1 MNKPIVASLVAASLL
16 PASAWA
22 EQNTE
27 TVVVTASRFAQSDA
41 SVLQS
46 AAILTRQDIA
56 RLQARS
62 LVDVLRSV
70 PSIEIA
76 QNGGRG
82 QIASIFMRGT
92 ESDHSLVLIDG
103 VRMASSI
110 TGSVD
115 FNQIPVNSIER
126 IEVIR
131 GARATLY
138 GSSAIGGVIN
148 IITKTD
154 KERANVSVTMG
165 SLDHHA
171 INGAWATKLGD
182 KGHFSGIAGYES
194 NDGYNV
200 HPKASNRGDQH
211 GFTGRNTQLGY
222 NYQWNA
228 AWSADI
234 TGRWYQNEYDY
245 DNFGSLKHGWLESQ
259 ALASTLNYRSDAW
272 SATLSAEISQQENYD
287 YSLGSDRKNNKT
299 SDVEQVTTSLGLQYQ
314 ATNDWLLGGG
324 VDYRQDTFN
333 EGSLITNPNDIAIN
347 PRDNLGTYLLTQFSP
362 VEALSIEAS
371 ARSDDNEQYGQ
382 HTTWQTSAGFAIEEG
397 YQLVASYGTAFKA
410 PGLTEL
416 YGWGGNA
423 TLKPEESSNTE
434 FALRGVTADVDWSL
448 TGYINRIDNL
458 IQYAGSYPNGQ
469 NQNVGEAKIEGVE
482 FIANF
487 DVHSLNNRISLEYK
501 DPKNEKTGE
510 QLARRAKRIAKWDA
524 SYQWERLQ
532 LGTQWQYQ
540 SERLDYPDGKMLG
553 SYSLWTVTASYQAT
567 DNLTVKGKVDNVFDK
582 EYETAGGYP
591 AAERGYFMTL
601 DYQY

>member
-1 MNKPIVASLVAASLL
+1 MNKQIVASLVATSLF
-16 PASAWA
+16 PAAAWA

-46 AAILTRQDIA
+46 ATILTRQDIA

-62 LVDVLRSV
+62 LVDVLRTV

-76 QNGGRG
+76 QSGGRG

-103 VRMASSI
+103 MRMASSI
-110 TGSVD
+110 KGSVD

-126 IEVIR
+126 IEIIR

-148 IITKTD
+148 IITKTN
-154 KERANVSVTMG
+154 KERANVSATVG

-171 INGAWATKLGD
+171 VSGAWATTLGD
-182 KGHFSGIAGYES
+182 NGHFSGIAGYES

-200 HPKASNRGDQH
+200 HPTASNRGDQH
-211 GFTGRNTQLGY
+211 GFTGRNAQLGY
-222 NYQWNA
+222 SHRWNTF
-228 AWSADI
+228 WSADV

-272 SATLSAEISQQENYD
+272 RATLSAEISQQENFD
-287 YSLGSDRKNNKT
+287 YRPGSDRKNNKT
-299 SDVEQVTTSLGLQYQ
+299 SDVEQVSTSLGLQYQ
-314 ATNDWLLGGG
+314 ATEDWLLGGG

-333 EGSLITNPNDIAIN
+333 EGSLITNPDDIAIN

-382 HTTWQTSAGFAIEEG
+382 HATWQTSAGLAIAEG

-410 PGLTEL
+410 PSLTEL

-434 FALRGVTADVDWSL
+434 LSLRGATADVDWSL
-448 TGYINRIDNL
+448 TGYINNIDNM
-458 IQYAGSYPNGQ
+458 IDWDA
-469 NQNVGEAKIEGVE
+469 EAKKNRNIGEVTIKGVE
-482 FIANF
+482 LIANF
-487 DVHSLNNRISLEYK
+487 DVASLHNQLSLAYK
-501 DPKNEKTGE
+501 DPKKDNTGE
-510 QLARRAKRIAKWDA
+510 QLARRAKRVAKWDA

-540 SERLDYPDGKMLG
+540 GDRLDYSGGEMLG
-553 SYSLWTVTASYQAT
+553 SYSLWAVTASYQAT

-591 AAERGYFMTL
+591 AAERAYFMTL

>member
-27 TVVVTASRFAQSDA
+27 TVVVTASRFEQSDA

-46 AAILTRQDIA
+46 ATILTRQDIA

-62 LVDVLRSV
+62 LVDVLRTV

-76 QNGGRG
+76 QSGGRG
-82 QIASIFMRGT
+82 QLASIFMRGT

-200 HPKASNRGDQH
+200 HPTASNRGDQH
-211 GFTGRNTQLGY
+211 GFTGRNAQLGY
-222 NYQWNA
+222 SHHWNTS
-228 AWSADI
+228 WSADI

-245 DNFGSLKHGWLESQ
+245 NESNQIKHSWLESQ
-259 ALASTLNYRSDAW
+259 ALSGNLNYRSGAL
-272 SATLSAEISQQENYD
+272 SATLSGEFSQRDKYD
-287 YSLGSDRKNNKT
+287 YFPGSARKENKN

-314 ATNDWLLGGG
+314 AKNDWLLGGG
-324 VDYRQDTFN
+324 VDYRQDTYN
-333 EGSLITNPNDIAIN
+333 KRRVDIDEIAIN
-347 PRDNLGTYLLTQFSP
+347 PRDNLGSYFLTQFSP

-371 ARSDDNEQYGQ
+371 VRLDDNEQYGQ
-382 HTTWQTSAGFAIEEG
+382 HTTWQTSAGFAIAEG
-397 YQLVASYGTAFKA
+397 YQLIAGYSTAFKA
-410 PGLTEL
+410 PLFTEL
-416 YGWGGNA
+416 YGQYGDEN
-423 TLKPEESSNTE
+423 LNPDESANTE
-434 FALRGVTADVDWSL
+434 LALHGLTADIDWSL
-448 TGYINRIDNL
+448 TGYINHIDNM
-458 IQYAGSYPNGQ
+458 IDYDMTTSKYR
-469 NQNVGEAKIEGVE
+469 NVEEVTIKGIEL
-482 FIANF
+482 IANF
-487 DVHSLNNRISLEYK
+487 DVASLHNQLSLEYK
-501 DPKNEKTGE
+501 DPKKDKTGE
-510 QLARRAKRIAKWDA
+510 QLARRAKRVAKWQA
-524 SYQWERLQ
+524 SHQWERLQ

-540 SERLDYPDGKMLG
+540 SERLDYSGGEMLG

>member
-1 MNKPIVASLVAASLL
+1 MNKQIVASLVATSLF
-16 PASAWA
+16 PAAAWA

-46 AAILTRQDIA
+46 ATILTRQDIA

-62 LVDVLRSV
+62 LVDVLRTV

-76 QNGGRG
+76 QSGGRG

-103 VRMASSI
+103 MRMASSI
-110 TGSVD
+110 KGSVD

-126 IEVIR
+126 IEIIR

-148 IITKTD
+148 IITKTN
-154 KERANVSVTMG
+154 KERANVSATVG

-171 INGAWATKLGD
+171 VSGAWATTLGD
-182 KGHFSGIAGYES
+182 NGHFSGIAGYES

-200 HPKASNRGDQH
+200 HPTASNRGDQH
-211 GFTGRNTQLGY
+211 GFTGRNAQLGY
-222 NYQWNA
+222 SHRWNTF
-228 AWSADI
+228 WSADV

-272 SATLSAEISQQENYD
+272 RATLSAEISQQENFD
-287 YSLGSDRKNNKT
+287 YRPGSDRKNNKT
-299 SDVEQVTTSLGLQYQ
+299 SDVEQVSTSLGLQYQ
-314 ATNDWLLGGG
+314 ATEDWLLGGG

-333 EGSLITNPNDIAIN
+333 EGSLITNPDDIAIN

-382 HTTWQTSAGFAIEEG
+382 HATWQTSAGLAIAEG

-410 PGLTEL
+410 PSLTEL

-434 FALRGVTADVDWSL
+434 LSLRGATADVDWSL
-448 TGYINRIDNL
+448 TGYINNIDNM
-458 IQYAGSYPNGQ
+458 IDWDA
-469 NQNVGEAKIEGVE
+469 EAKKNRNIGEVTIKGIEL
-482 FIANF
+482 IANF
-487 DVHSLNNRISLEYK
+487 DVASLHNQLSLAYK
-501 DPKNEKTGE
+501 DPKKDNTGE
-510 QLARRAKRIAKWDA
+510 QLARRAKRVAKWDA

-540 SERLDYPDGKMLG
+540 GDRLDYSGGEMLG
-553 SYSLWTVTASYQAT
+553 SYSLWSVTASYQAT

-591 AAERGYFMTL
+591 AAERAYFMTL

>member
-1 MNKPIVASLVAASLL
+1 MNKQIVASLVAASFF
-16 PASAWA
+16 PVSTWA
-22 EQNTE
+22 EPNTE

-46 AAILTRQDIA
+46 ATILTRQDIA

-62 LVDVLRSV
+62 LVDVLRTV

-76 QNGGRG
+76 QSGGRG

-126 IEVIR
+126 IEIIR

-148 IITKTD
+148 IITKSN
-154 KERANVSVTMG
+154 KERANVSATMG

-171 INGAWATKLGD
+171 VSGAWATKLGD
-182 KGHFSGIAGYES
+182 KGHFSGMAGYES

-200 HPKASNRGDQH
+200 HPMASNRGDQH
-211 GFTGRNTQLGY
+211 GFTGRNAQLGY
-222 NYQWNA
+222 SHRWNA
-228 AWSADI
+228 SWSADI

-245 DNFGSLKHGWLESQ
+245 DYSGSLKHGWLESQ
-259 ALASTLNYRSDAW
+259 ALAGNLNYRSGVW
-272 SATLSAEISQQENYD
+272 SATLSGEFSQRDKYD
-287 YSLGSDRKNNKT
+287 YFPGSARKENKN
-299 SDVEQVTTSLGLQYQ
+299 SDVEQVSTSLGLQYQ
-314 ATNDWLLGGG
+314 TTEDWLLGGG

-333 EGSLITNPNDIAIN
+333 EGSLITNPDDIAIN

-382 HTTWQTSAGFAIEEG
+382 HTTWQTSAGLAIAEG

-410 PGLTEL
+410 PSLTEL
-416 YGWGGNA
+416 YGLGGNA

-434 FALRGVTADVDWSL
+434 LALRGVTADVDWSL

-469 NQNVGEAKIEGVE
+469 NQNVDKAKIEGVE

-487 DVHSLNNRISLEYK
+487 DVHALHNRISLEYK
-501 DPKNEKTGE
+501 DPENEKTGE
-510 QLARRAKRIAKWDA
+510 QLQRRAKRVAKWDT
-524 SYQWERLQ
+524 SYQWERVL

-540 SERLDYPDGKMLG
+540 SERTDWNDRLG
-553 SYSLWTVTASYQAT
+553 SYSLWVVTASYQAT

-582 EYETAGGYP
+582 DYETAGGYP
-591 AAERGYFMTL
+591 APERAYFMTL

>member
-1 MNKPIVASLVAASLL
+1 MNKQIVASLVAASFF
-16 PASAWA
+16 PVSTWA
-22 EQNTE
+22 EPNTE

-46 AAILTRQDIA
+46 ATILTRQDIA

-62 LVDVLRSV
+62 LVDVLRTV

-76 QNGGRG
+76 QSGGRG
-82 QIASIFMRGT
+82 QLASIFMRGT

-126 IEVIR
+126 IEIIR

-165 SLDHHA
+165 SLDHNA
-171 INGAWATKLGD
+171 INGAWATKLSD
-182 KGHFSGIAGYES
+182 KGHFFGMAGYES

-200 HPKASNRGDQH
+200 HPMASNRGDQH
-211 GFTGRNTQLGY
+211 GFTGRNAQLGY
-222 NYQWNA
+222 SHRWNA
-228 AWSADI
+228 SWSADI

-245 DNFGSLKHGWLESQ
+245 DYSGSLKHGWLESQ
-259 ALASTLNYRSDAW
+259 ALAGNLNYRSGVW
-272 SATLSAEISQQENYD
+272 SATLSGEFSQRDKYD
-287 YSLGSDRKNNKT
+287 YFPGSARKENKN
-299 SDVEQVTTSLGLQYQ
+299 SDVEQVSTSLGLQYQ
-314 ATNDWLLGGG
+314 ATEDWLLGGG

-333 EGSLITNPNDIAIN
+333 EGSLITNPDDIAIN

-382 HTTWQTSAGFAIEEG
+382 HTTWQTSAGLEISEG

-410 PGLTEL
+410 PSLTEL

-423 TLKPEESSNTE
+423 TLKPEESSNSE
-434 FALRGVTADVDWSL
+434 LALRGVTADVDWSL

-540 SERLDYPDGKMLG
+540 SERLDYSGGEMLG
-553 SYSLWTVTASYQAT
+553 SYSLWTITASYQAT

-582 EYETAGGYP
+582 DYETAGGYP
-591 AAERGYFMTL
+591 SAERGYFMTL

>member
-1 MNKPIVASLVAASLL
+1 MNKQIVASLVATSLF
-16 PASAWA
+16 PAAAWA

-46 AAILTRQDIA
+46 ATILTRQDIA

-62 LVDVLRSV
+62 LVDVLRTV

-76 QNGGRG
+76 QSGGRG

-103 VRMASSI
+103 MRMASSI
-110 TGSVD
+110 KGSVD

-126 IEVIR
+126 IEIIR

-148 IITKTD
+148 IITKTN
-154 KERANVSVTMG
+154 KERANVSATVG

-171 INGAWATKLGD
+171 VSGAWATTLGD
-182 KGHFSGIAGYES
+182 NGHFSGIAGYES

-200 HPKASNRGDQH
+200 HPTASNRGDQH
-211 GFTGRNTQLGY
+211 GFTGRNAQLGY
-222 NYQWNA
+222 SHRWNTF
-228 AWSADI
+228 WSADV

-272 SATLSAEISQQENYD
+272 RATLSAEISQQENFD
-287 YSLGSDRKNNKT
+287 YRPGSDRKNNKT
-299 SDVEQVTTSLGLQYQ
+299 SDVEQVSTSLGLQYQ
-314 ATNDWLLGGG
+314 ATEDWLLGGG

-333 EGSLITNPNDIAIN
+333 EGSLITNPDDIAIN

-382 HTTWQTSAGFAIEEG
+382 HATWQTSAGLAIAEG

-410 PGLTEL
+410 PSLTEL

-434 FALRGVTADVDWSL
+434 LSLRGATADVDWSL
-448 TGYINRIDNL
+448 TGYINNIDNM
-458 IQYAGSYPNGQ
+458 IDWDA
-469 NQNVGEAKIEGVE
+469 EAKKNRNIGEVTIKGVE
-482 FIANF
+482 LIANF
-487 DVHSLNNRISLEYK
+487 DVASLHNQLSLAYK
-501 DPKNEKTGE
+501 DPKKDNTGE
-510 QLARRAKRIAKWDA
+510 QLARRAKRVAKWDA

-540 SERLDYPDGKMLG
+540 GDRLDYSGGEMLG
-553 SYSLWTVTASYQAT
+553 SYSLWAVTASYQAT

-591 AAERGYFMTL
+591 AAERAYFMTL
-601 DYQY
+601 DYHY

>member
-1 MNKPIVASLVAASLL
+1 MNKQIVASLVAASFF
-16 PASAWA
+16 PVSTWA
-22 EQNTE
+22 EPNTE

-46 AAILTRQDIA
+46 ATILTRQDIA

-62 LVDVLRSV
+62 LVDVLRTV

-76 QNGGRG
+76 QSGGRG
-82 QIASIFMRGT
+82 QLASIFMRGT

-126 IEVIR
+126 IEIIR

-165 SLDHHA
+165 SLDHNA
-171 INGAWATKLGD
+171 INGAWATKLSD
-182 KGHFSGIAGYES
+182 KGHFFGMAGYES

-200 HPKASNRGDQH
+200 HPMASNRGDQH
-211 GFTGRNTQLGY
+211 GFTGRNAQLGY
-222 NYQWNA
+222 SHRWNA
-228 AWSADI
+228 SWSADI
-234 TGRWYQNEYDY
+234 TGRWYQNEYYYDY
-245 DNFGSLKHGWLESQ
+245 SGSLKHGWLESQ
-259 ALASTLNYRSDAW
+259 ALAGNLNYRSGVW
-272 SATLSAEISQQENYD
+272 SATLSGEFSQRDKYD
-287 YSLGSDRKNNKT
+287 YFPGSARKENKN
-299 SDVEQVTTSLGLQYQ
+299 SDVEQVSTSLGLQYQ
-314 ATNDWLLGGG
+314 ATEDWLLGGG

-333 EGSLITNPNDIAIN
+333 EGSLITNPDDIAIN

-362 VEALSIEAS
+362 VEPLSIEAS

-382 HTTWQTSAGFAIEEG
+382 HTTWQTSAGLAIAEG

-410 PGLTEL
+410 PSLTEL
-416 YGWGGNA
+416 YGLGGNA

-434 FALRGVTADVDWSL
+434 LALRGVTADVDWSL

-469 NQNVGEAKIEGVE
+469 NQNVDKAKIEGVE

-487 DVHSLNNRISLEYK
+487 DVHALHNRISLEYK
-501 DPKNEKTGE
+501 DPENEKTGE
-510 QLARRAKRIAKWDA
+510 QLQRRAKRVAKWDT
-524 SYQWERLQ
+524 SYQWERVL

-540 SERLDYPDGKMLG
+540 SERTDWNDRLG
-553 SYSLWTVTASYQAT
+553 SYSLWVVTASYQAT

-582 EYETAGGYP
+582 DYETAGGYP
-591 AAERGYFMTL
+591 APERAYFMTL

>member
-22 EQNTE
+22 EQNTD

-46 AAILTRQDIA
+46 ATILTRQDIA

-62 LVDVLRSV
+62 LVDVLRTV

-82 QIASIFMRGT
+82 QLASIFMRGT

-115 FNQIPVNSIER
+115 FNQIPINSIER

-154 KERANVSVTMG
+154 KERANVSATMG

-200 HPKASNRGDQH
+200 HPTTSNRGDQH
-211 GFTGRNTQLGY
+211 GFTGRNAQLGY

-228 AWSADI
+228 TWSADI

-245 DNFGSLKHGWLESQ
+245 NESNQIKHTWLESQ
-259 ALASTLNYRSDAW
+259 ALAGNLNYRSGDW
-272 SATLSAEISQQENYD
+272 SATLRGEFSQRDKYD
-287 YSLGSDRKNNKT
+287 YFPGSARKENKN
-299 SDVEQVTTSLGLQYQ
+299 SDVEQVSTSLGLQYQ
-314 ATNDWLLGGG
+314 ATEDWLLGGG

-333 EGSLITNPNDIAIN
+333 EGSLISNPDDIAIN
-347 PRDNLGTYLLTQFSP
+347 PRDNLGAYLLTQFSP

-382 HTTWQTSAGFAIEEG
+382 HTTWQTSAGLAIAEG

-410 PGLTEL
+410 PSFVDIAYSDGNLDPDESVNTELALHGLTT
-416 YGWGGNA
+416 GI
-423 TLKPEESSNTE
+423 
-434 FALRGVTADVDWSL
+434 DWSL
-448 TGYINRIDNL
+448 TGYINHIDNM
-458 IQYAGSYPNGQ
+458 IDWDD
-469 NQNVGEAKIEGVE
+469 EAKKNRNIGEVTIKGIEL
-482 FIANF
+482 IANF
-487 DVHSLNNRISLEYK
+487 DVASLHNQLSLEYK
-501 DPKNEKTGE
+501 DPKKDKTGE
-510 QLARRAKRIAKWDA
+510 QLERRAKRVAKWQA
-524 SYQWERLQ
+524 SYQWEQVQ

-540 SERLDYPDGKMLG
+540 SERLDYSGGDMLG

-591 AAERGYFMTL
+591 AAERAYFMTL

>member
-1 MNKPIVASLVAASLL
+1 MNKQIVASLVAASLL
-16 PASAWA
+16 PVSAWA

-27 TVVVTASRFAQSDA
+27 TVVVTASRFEQSDA

-46 AAILTRQDIA
+46 ATILTRQDIA

-62 LVDVLRSV
+62 LVDVLRTV

-76 QNGGRG
+76 QSGGRG

-103 VRMASSI
+103 MRMASSI
-110 TGSVD
+110 KGSVD

-126 IEVIR
+126 IEIIR

-138 GSSAIGGVIN
+138 GSSAIGGVID
-148 IITKTD
+148 IITKSN
-154 KERANVSVTMG
+154 KERANVSATVG

-171 INGAWATKLGD
+171 VSGAWATKLGD
-182 KGHFSGIAGYES
+182 HGHFSGAAGYES

-200 HPKASNRGDQH
+200 HPTTSNQGDQH
-211 GFTGRNTQLGY
+211 GFTGRNAQLGY
-222 NYQWNA
+222 SHRWNPS
-228 AWSADI
+228 WSADI

-259 ALASTLNYRSDAW
+259 SLASTLNYRSDVW
-272 SATLSAEISQQENYD
+272 SATLSAEISQQENFD
-287 YSLGSDRKNNKT
+287 YSPGSDRKNNKT
-299 SDVEQVTTSLGLQYQ
+299 SDVEQISTSLGLQYQ
-314 ATNDWLLGGG
+314 ATEDWLLGGG

-333 EGSLITNPNDIAIN
+333 EGSLITNPDDIAIN

-382 HTTWQTSAGFAIEEG
+382 HTTWQTSAGLAIAEG

-410 PGLTEL
+410 PSLTEL

-434 FALRGVTADVDWSL
+434 LALRGVTADVDWSL
-448 TGYINRIDNL
+448 TGYINNIDNMIDWDNGSNKNRNIGEVTIKGIEL
-458 IQYAGSYPNGQ
+458 IAS
-469 NQNVGEAKIEGVE
+469 
-482 FIANF
+482 F
-487 DVHSLNNRISLEYK
+487 DVASLHNQLSLEYK
-501 DPKNEKTGE
+501 DPQKDNTGE

-540 SERLDYPDGKMLG
+540 SERLDYSGGEMLG
-553 SYSLWTVTASYQAT
+553 SYSLWTITASYEAT

-582 EYETAGGYP
+582 DYETAGGYP
-591 AAERGYFMTL
+591 SAERGYFMTL

>member
-1 MNKPIVASLVAASLL
+1 MNKQIVASLVAASFF
-16 PASAWA
+16 PVSTWA
-22 EQNTE
+22 EPNTE

-46 AAILTRQDIA
+46 ATILTRQDIA

-62 LVDVLRSV
+62 LVDVLRTV

-76 QNGGRG
+76 QSGGRG
-82 QIASIFMRGT
+82 QLASIFMRGT

-148 IITKTD
+148 IITKSN
-154 KERANVSVTMG
+154 KERAIVSATMG

-171 INGAWATKLGD
+171 VSGAWATKLGD
-182 KGHFSGIAGYES
+182 KGHFSGMAGYES

-200 HPKASNRGDQH
+200 HPMASNRGDQH
-211 GFTGRNTQLGY
+211 GFTGRNAQLGY
-222 NYQWNA
+222 SHRWNA
-228 AWSADI
+228 SWSADI

-245 DNFGSLKHGWLESQ
+245 DYSGSLKHGWLESQ
-259 ALASTLNYRSDAW
+259 ALAGNLNYRSGVW
-272 SATLSAEISQQENYD
+272 SATLSGEFSQRDKYD
-287 YSLGSDRKNNKT
+287 YFPGSARKENKN
-299 SDVEQVTTSLGLQYQ
+299 SDVEQVSTSLGLQYQ
-314 ATNDWLLGGG
+314 ATEDWLLGGG
-324 VDYRQDTFN
+324 VDYRHDTFN
-333 EGSLITNPNDIAIN
+333 EGSLITNPDDIAIN

-371 ARSDDNEQYGQ
+371 ARSDDNQQYGQ
-382 HTTWQTSAGFAIEEG
+382 HTTWQASAGLAIAEG
-397 YQLVASYGTAFKA
+397 YQLIASYGTAFKA
-410 PGLTEL
+410 PSFVDIAYSDGNLDPDESVNTELALHGLTT
-416 YGWGGNA
+416 GI
-423 TLKPEESSNTE
+423 
-434 FALRGVTADVDWSL
+434 DWSL
-448 TGYINRIDNL
+448 TGYINHIDNM
-458 IQYAGSYPNGQ
+458 IDWDD
-469 NQNVGEAKIEGVE
+469 EAKKNRNIGEVTIKGIEL
-482 FIANF
+482 IANF
-487 DVHSLNNRISLEYK
+487 DVASLHNQLSLEYK
-501 DPKNEKTGE
+501 DPKKDKTGE
-510 QLARRAKRIAKWDA
+510 QLERRAKRVAKWQA
-524 SYQWERLQ
+524 SYQWERIL

-540 SERLDYPDGKMLG
+540 SERTDLNGRLG
-553 SYSLWTVTASYQAT
+553 SYSLWAATASYQAT

-582 EYETAGGYP
+582 DYETAGGYP
-591 AAERGYFMTL
+591 AAERAYFMTL

>member
-62 LVDVLRSV
+62 LVDVLRTV

-76 QNGGRG
+76 QSGGRG
-82 QIASIFMRGT
+82 QLASIFMRGT

-131 GARATLY
+131 GARATVY

-200 HPKASNRGDQH
+200 HPTASNRGDQH
-211 GFTGRNTQLGY
+211 GFTGRNAQLGY
-222 NYQWNA
+222 SHHWNTS
-228 AWSADI
+228 WSADI
-234 TGRWYQNEYDY
+234 NGRWYQNEYDY
-245 DNFGSLKHGWLESQ
+245 NESNQIKHSWLESQ
-259 ALASTLNYRSDAW
+259 ALAGNLNYRSGAL
-272 SATLSAEISQQENYD
+272 SATLSGEFSQRDKYD
-287 YSLGSDRKNNKT
+287 YFPGSARKENKT
-299 SDVEQVTTSLGLQYQ
+299 SDVEQVSTSLELQYQ

-324 VDYRQDTFN
+324 VDYRQDTYSKGWVDID
-333 EGSLITNPNDIAIN
+333 EIAIN
-347 PRDNLGTYLLTQFSP
+347 PRDNLGTYFLTQFSP
-362 VEALSIEAS
+362 VEPLSIEAS
-371 ARSDDNEQYGQ
+371 VRLDDNEQYGQ
-382 HTTWQTSAGFAIEEG
+382 HTTWQASAGLAIAEG
-397 YQLVASYGTAFKA
+397 YQLVASYSTAFKA
-410 PGLTEL
+410 PLFTEL
-416 YGWGGNA
+416 YGQYGDEN
-423 TLKPEESSNTE
+423 LNPDESANTE
-434 FALRGVTADVDWSL
+434 LALHGLTADIDWSL
-448 TGYINRIDNL
+448 TGYINHIDNM
-458 IQYAGSYPNGQ
+458 
-469 NQNVGEAKIEGVE
+469 VGFDMETWKYRNIEDVTIKGIE
-482 FIANF
+482 LIANF
-487 DVHSLNNRISLEYK
+487 DVASLHNQLSLEYK
-501 DPKNEKTGE
+501 DPQKDNTGE
-510 QLARRAKRIAKWDA
+510 QLLRRAKRVAKWQA
-524 SYQWERLQ
+524 SYQWERIL

-540 SERLDYPDGKMLG
+540 SERIDRNGRLG

-567 DNLTVKGKVDNVFDK
+567 DHLTVKGKVDNVFDK

-591 AAERGYFMTL
+591 AAERAYFMTL

>member
-1 MNKPIVASLVAASLL
+1 MNKQIVASLVATSLF
-16 PASAWA
+16 PAAAWA

-46 AAILTRQDIA
+46 ATILTRQDIA

-62 LVDVLRSV
+62 LVDVLRTV

-76 QNGGRG
+76 QSGGRG

-103 VRMASSI
+103 MRMASSI
-110 TGSVD
+110 KGSVD

-126 IEVIR
+126 IEIIR

-148 IITKTD
+148 IITKSN
-154 KERANVSVTMG
+154 KERANVSATVG

-171 INGAWATKLGD
+171 VSGAWATKLGD
-182 KGHFSGIAGYES
+182 NGHFSGIAGYES

-200 HPKASNRGDQH
+200 HPTASNRGDQH
-211 GFTGRNTQLGY
+211 GFTGRNAQLGY
-222 NYQWNA
+222 SHRWNTS
-228 AWSADI
+228 WSADV

-259 ALASTLNYRSDAW
+259 TLASTLNYRSDAW
-272 SATLSAEISQQENYD
+272 SATLSAEISQQENFD
-287 YSLGSDRKNNKT
+287 YSPGSDRKNNKT
-299 SDVEQVTTSLGLQYQ
+299 SDVEQVSTSLGLQYQ
-314 ATNDWLLGGG
+314 ATEDWLLGGG

-333 EGSLITNPNDIAIN
+333 EGSLITNSDDIAIN

-382 HTTWQTSAGFAIEEG
+382 HTTWQTSAGLAIAEG

-410 PGLTEL
+410 PSLTEL

-434 FALRGVTADVDWSL
+434 LSLRGATADVDWSL
-448 TGYINRIDNL
+448 TGYINNIDNM
-458 IQYAGSYPNGQ
+458 IDWDA
-469 NQNVGEAKIEGVE
+469 EAKKNRNIGEVTIKGIEL
-482 FIANF
+482 IANF
-487 DVHSLNNRISLEYK
+487 DVASLHNQLSLAYK
-501 DPKNEKTGE
+501 DPKKDNTGE
-510 QLARRAKRIAKWDA
+510 QLARRAKRVAKWDA

-540 SERLDYPDGKMLG
+540 GDRLDYSGGEMLG
-553 SYSLWTVTASYQAT
+553 SYSLWSVTASYQAT

-591 AAERGYFMTL
+591 AAERAYFMTL

>member
-1 MNKPIVASLVAASLL
+1 MNKQIVASLVAASFF
-16 PASAWA
+16 PVSTWA

-46 AAILTRQDIA
+46 ATILTRQDIA

-62 LVDVLRSV
+62 LVDVLRTV

-82 QIASIFMRGT
+82 QSAFIFMRGT

-126 IEVIR
+126 IEIIR

-154 KERANVSVTMG
+154 KERANVSATVG

-171 INGAWATKLGD
+171 VSGTWSTTLGD
-182 KGHFSGIAGYES
+182 NGHFSGIAGYES

-200 HPKASNRGDQH
+200 HPTTSNLGDQH
-211 GFTGRNTQLGY
+211 GFTGRNAQLGY
-222 NYQWNA
+222 SHRWNTS
-228 AWSADI
+228 WSADV

-245 DNFGSLKHGWLESQ
+245 DYSNQIKHSWLESQ
-259 ALASTLNYRSDAW
+259 ALAGNLNYRSGHW
-272 SATLSAEISQQENYD
+272 SATLSGEFSQRDKYD
-287 YSLGSDRKNNKT
+287 YFPGTVRKENKT
-299 SDVEQVTTSLGLQYQ
+299 SDVEQVSTSLGLQYQ
-314 ATNDWLLGGG
+314 ATEDWLLGGG

-333 EGSLITNPNDIAIN
+333 EGSLISNPDDIAIN

-382 HTTWQTSAGFAIEEG
+382 HTMWQTSAGLAIADG

-410 PGLTEL
+410 PSLTEL

-434 FALRGVTADVDWSL
+434 LALRGVTADVDWSL
-448 TGYINRIDNL
+448 TGYINNIDNM
-458 IQYAGSYPNGQ
+458 IDWDN
-469 NQNVGEAKIEGVE
+469 EAKKNRNIGEVTIKGIEL
-482 FIANF
+482 IASF
-487 DVHSLNNRISLEYK
+487 DVASLHNQLSLEYK
-501 DPKNEKTGE
+501 DPKKDKTGE
-510 QLARRAKRIAKWDA
+510 QLQRRAKRVAKWDA
-524 SYQWERLQ
+524 SYQWERVQ

-540 SERLDYPDGKMLG
+540 SERTDWNGRLD
-553 SYSLWTVTASYQAT
+553 SYSLWAVTASYQAT
-567 DNLTVKGKVDNVFDK
+567 DHLTVKGKVDNVFDK

-591 AAERGYFMTL
+591 AAERAYFMTL